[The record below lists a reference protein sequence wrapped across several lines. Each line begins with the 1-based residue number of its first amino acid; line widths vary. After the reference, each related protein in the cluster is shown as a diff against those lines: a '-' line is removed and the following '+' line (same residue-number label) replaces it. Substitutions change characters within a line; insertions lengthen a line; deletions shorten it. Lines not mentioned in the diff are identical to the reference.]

1 MNNSKK
7 KLRKQPHYNSIKKN
21 KVLRINLTKVKHFYT
36 ENDKTLLKEIKEDTH
51 IGRYPIFMNQ
61 KV

>member
-36 ENDKTLLKEIKEDTH
+36 DIDKNIAE
-51 IGRYPIFMNQ
+51 RN
-61 KV
+61 